1 MVKYLRTNDGVKLF
15 EKNYNYRSKTQG
27 DKKMNIGEYI
37 KEKREKLGIGQRA
50 FAKNAGMSHSY
61 LSEIENGKA
70 KSNPTDEVIRKIADN
85 LELSENEI
93 KDFMFAAAYD
103 RTPEVVKEELKK
115 TGMELLNLKKI
126 LSKEAN
132 IKEPKNFLIPSG
144 VSPVYAS
151 VSAGTGKFMY
161 GEEIDLVEV
170 PEIIRSSGEI
180 VYFKVSG
187 DSMEP
192 EIKNG
197 SLVMVKE
204 GVMPEQGK
212 EGVFILEDEWFVK
225 VFRKVGN
232 HIILSSLNREYKD
245 IEVNLES
252 GAEFKCVG
260 KVVGVFNFR

>member
-1 MVKYLRTNDGVKLF
+1 
-15 EKNYNYRSKTQG
+15 
-27 DKKMNIGEYI
+27 MNIGEYI
-37 KEKREKLGIGQRA
+37 KERREKLGIGQRA

-70 KSNPTDEVIRKIADN
+70 KSNPTDEVMRKIADN

-93 KDFMFAAAYD
+93 KEFMFAAAYD
-103 RTPEVVKEELKK
+103 RTPEVVKEKFNNTTIELS
-115 TGMELLNLKKI
+115 NLKKI

-180 VYFKVSG
+180 VYFRVSG

-225 VFRKVGN
+225 VFRKVGS

-245 IEVNLES
+245 IEVNLDS

>member
-1 MVKYLRTNDGVKLF
+1 M
-15 EKNYNYRSKTQG
+15 
-27 DKKMNIGEYI
+27 
-37 KEKREKLGIGQRA
+37 
-50 FAKNAGMSHSY
+50 
-61 LSEIENGKA
+61 
-70 KSNPTDEVIRKIADN
+70 RKIADN

-93 KDFMFAAAYD
+93 KEFMFAAAYD
-103 RTPEVVKEELKK
+103 RTPEVVKEKFNNTTIELS
-115 TGMELLNLKKI
+115 NLKKI

-132 IKEPKNFLIPSG
+132 IKEPKNFLIPSR

-180 VYFKVSG
+180 VYFRVSG

-225 VFRKVGN
+225 VFRKVGS

>member
-1 MVKYLRTNDGVKLF
+1 
-15 EKNYNYRSKTQG
+15 
-27 DKKMNIGEYI
+27 MNIGEYI
-37 KEKREKLGIGQRA
+37 KERREKLGIGQRA

-70 KSNPTDEVIRKIADN
+70 KSNPTDEVMRKIADN

-93 KDFMFAAAYD
+93 KEFMFAAAYD
-103 RTPEVVKEELKK
+103 RTPEVVKEKFNNTTIELS
-115 TGMELLNLKKI
+115 NLKKI

-151 VSAGTGKFMY
+151 VSAGMGKFMY

-180 VYFKVSG
+180 VYFRVSG

-225 VFRKVGN
+225 VFRKVGS

>member
-1 MVKYLRTNDGVKLF
+1 
-15 EKNYNYRSKTQG
+15 
-27 DKKMNIGEYI
+27 MNIGEYI
-37 KEKREKLGIGQRA
+37 KNRREKLGIGQRV
-50 FAKNAGMSHSY
+50 FAKSAGMSHSY

-70 KSNPTDEVIRKIADN
+70 KSNPTDEVMQKIAST
-85 LELSENEI
+85 LELDEKEM
-93 KDFMFAAAYD
+93 KEFMFAAAYE
-103 RTPEVVKEELKK
+103 RTPNVVKEELQKK
-115 TGMELLNLKKI
+115 SLELSNLKGI
-126 LSKEAN
+126 LSKESN
-132 IKEPKNFLIPSG
+132 IKEPQNFLIPSG

-180 VYFKVSG
+180 VYFRVSG

-212 EGVFILEDEWFVK
+212 EGIFIVEDEWFVK
-225 VFRKVGN
+225 VFRKVGT

-245 IEVNLES
+245 IEVDLNR

>member
-1 MVKYLRTNDGVKLF
+1 
-15 EKNYNYRSKTQG
+15 
-27 DKKMNIGEYI
+27 MNIGEYI
-37 KEKREKLGIGQRA
+37 KERREKLGIGQRA

-70 KSNPTDEVIRKIADN
+70 KSNPTDEVMRKIADN

-93 KDFMFAAAYD
+93 KEFMFAAAYD
-103 RTPEVVKEELKK
+103 RTPEVVKEKFNNTTIELS
-115 TGMELLNLKKI
+115 NLKKI

-180 VYFKVSG
+180 VYFRVSG

-225 VFRKVGN
+225 VFRKVGS

>member
-1 MVKYLRTNDGVKLF
+1 
-15 EKNYNYRSKTQG
+15 
-27 DKKMNIGEYI
+27 MNIGEYI

-70 KSNPTDEVIRKIADN
+70 KSNPTDEVMRKIADN

-93 KDFMFAAAYD
+93 KEFMFAAAYD
-103 RTPEVVKEELKK
+103 RTPEVVKEKFNNTTIELS
-115 TGMELLNLKKI
+115 NLKKI

-180 VYFKVSG
+180 VYFRVSG

-225 VFRKVGN
+225 VFRKVGS

-245 IEVNLES
+245 IEVNLDS